1 MLESGFIQN
10 SFIAIV
16 LGFIIG
22 MQREMRNYG
31 GVTKEFGGGRTF
43 AIISFIGYLS
53 AFLSG
58 FSSFFLL
65 ASFLAVTFM
74 LVAAS
79 VVSGINSKQRG
90 ATTEFSA
97 LAAFLLGALLNY
109 MEPKFV
115 IFCAVSLLL
124 LLNLKDKIQELE
136 KYIGKEDLDAAV
148 LFLAM
153 TFVILPVLPDK
164 PIDDFGLFNP
174 YKVWLMVVL
183 IAGLSFAG
191 YIAVRVFGSGKG
203 IAITGLLGG
212 IVSST
217 AVTLSL
223 SKKAAANSSVSQ
235 KAAVGVMLASTV
247 MLARALLLMFL
258 LNRTLMIGLAPTFI
272 SAFLL
277 SLPII
282 CFYYFKSKKDDFES
296 ENIEYKNP
304 FELKEALVLGLFF
317 GVVIALVKLSKEFVG
332 DSGVYAVSFVS
343 GISDVDAVI
352 LSISNLAGVALN
364 FEVAGYGVIIAVVT
378 NNIAKLMICL
388 FMGTKELAKTVGVYY
403 FSVCVLLVALS
414 YGFGF

>member
-31 GVTKEFGGGRTF
+31 GVTREFGGGRTF
-43 AIISFIGYLS
+43 AIIAFIGYLS

-65 ASFLAVTFM
+65 AAFLAVTFM

-90 ATTEFSA
+90 VTTEFSA

-191 YIAVRVFGSGKG
+191 YIAVRVFGSGRG

-258 LNRTLMIGLAPTFI
+258 LNQTLMFGLAPAFI
-272 SAFLL
+272 GAFLVSML
-277 SLPII
+277 II
-282 CFYYFKSKKDDFES
+282 GFYYFKSKKDDFES

-304 FELKEALVLGLFF
+304 FELKEALFWRCYRSCETL
-317 GVVIALVKLSKEFVG
+317 KR
-332 DSGVYAVSFVS
+332 
-343 GISDVDAVI
+343 
-352 LSISNLAGVALN
+352 
-364 FEVAGYGVIIAVVT
+364 
-378 NNIAKLMICL
+378 
-388 FMGTKELAKTVGVYY
+388 
-403 FSVCVLLVALS
+403 VCRR
-414 YGFGF
+414 